1 METFKLNES
10 RKYGMNWKI
19 LSHLRID
26 KIKKLQDRKLRYFI
40 QHKIPFSPYY
50 DKLFKKH
57 KINFS
62 DIKTAS
68 DLKKL
73 PFTSKED
80 IAPTK
85 SNPKK
90 YAEFILQPNKNTI
103 KDYSSKL
110 DLLKYLLN
118 KNAAFREF
126 NPVHLHFTTGR
137 TANAVPFL
145 YTAYDLEKLREAGRR
160 LMDIFGINK
169 NDKLVNAFPYAPHL
183 AFWQTF
189 FAAEASGLFALH
201 TGGGK
206 ILGTKKIIKAIES
219 TKATLVAAIPGFAY
233 HLLREA
239 KSQGA
244 DFSSVKKVFFGGERV
259 SEGMRNKI
267 KGMLEELGS
276 RNPEVFATYAFTEGK
291 VGWVE
296 CSGHSG
302 YHLYPDME
310 YIEVVDQNGENAAE
324 EEKGE
329 IVYTTLDFRGTVVL
343 RYKTGDI
350 GSITYEKCIC
360 GRTVPRISSEIE
372 RSSEIKEFNLTKIKG
387 TIVNLN
393 SFFELLNIKEIEE
406 WQVEIKKKNN
416 DPYELDELIVYIAP
430 KKNVEFI
437 KLKAKLKNLL
447 KEELEITPEIIKMD
461 LNKLLDRLG
470 METEL
475 KEKRIVDNRSKT

>member
-1 METFKLNES
+1 MD
-10 RKYGMNWKI
+10 WKI
-19 LSHLRID
+19 LSHLSKNQIEN
-26 KIKKLQDRKLRYFI
+26 LQNKKLRYFI
-40 QHKIPFSPYY
+40 HHKIPFSPYY
-50 DKLFKKH
+50 NKLFRKH

-73 PFTSKED
+73 PFTSKGD

-103 KDYSSKL
+103 KTYSSKK

-160 LMDIFGINK
+160 LMDIAGISK
-169 NDKLVNAFPYAPHL
+169 EERFVNAFPYAPHL
-183 AFWQTF
+183 AFWATF
-189 FAAEASGLFALH
+189 YAAEASGLFALH

-206 ILGTKKIIKAIES
+206 ILGTNKIIKSIES

-239 KSQGA
+239 KSQGL

-259 SEGMRNKI
+259 SKGMRDKI
-267 KGMLEELGS
+267 KGMLKSLGS
-276 RNPEVFATYAFTEGK
+276 KNPEIFATYAFTEGK

-296 CSGHSG
+296 CKEQSG

-310 YIEVVDQNGENAAE
+310 YIELIDKNGESVSEN
-324 EEKGE
+324 EKGE
-329 IVYTTLDFRGTVVL
+329 IVYTALDFRGTVVL

-372 RSSEIKEFNLTKIKG
+372 RSSEIREFNLTKIKG

-430 KKNVEFI
+430 KKNINFAE
-437 KLKAKLKNLL
+437 LRTKLKNLL
-447 KEELEITPEIIKMD
+447 KEELEITPEIIKMNM
-461 LNKLLDRLG
+461 NKLLDRLG

-475 KEKRIVDNRSKT
+475 KERRIVDNRTG

>member
-1 METFKLNES
+1 MH
-10 RKYGMNWKI
+10 WKT
-19 LSHLRID
+19 LSHLSRREIEN
-26 KIKKLQDRKLRYFI
+26 LQNNKLRYFM

-50 DKLFKKH
+50 SKLFKKS
-57 KINFS
+57 KIKFS
-62 DIKTAS
+62 GIKTIA

-85 SNPKK
+85 NNTKK
-90 YAEFILQPNKNTI
+90 HTDFILQPNKNTI
-103 KDYSSKL
+103 KTYSSKK

-145 YTAYDLEKLREAGRR
+145 YTPYDLEKLRESGRR
-160 LMDIFGINK
+160 LMDIAGIGK
-169 NDKLVNAFPYAPHL
+169 EEKFVNAFPYAPHL
-183 AFWQTF
+183 AFWAAF
-189 FAAEASGLFALH
+189 YAAEASGLFALH

-206 ILGTKKIIKAIES
+206 ILGTKKIIKAIEN
-219 TKATLVAAIPGFAY
+219 TKATLITAIPGFAY
-233 HLLREA
+233 HMLREA
-239 KSQGA
+239 KSQKA
-244 DFSSVKKVFFGGERV
+244 DFSNVKKIFFGGERV
-259 SEGMRNKI
+259 SAGLRARI
-267 KGMLEELGS
+267 KSMLTSLGS
-276 RNPEVFATYAFTEGK
+276 RNPEIFATYAFTEGK
-291 VGWVE
+291 VAWIE
-296 CSGHSG
+296 CREQSG

-310 YIEVVDQNGENAAE
+310 YIEIVDKNGENAAE

-329 IVYTTLDFRGTVVL
+329 IVYTALDFRGTVVL

-350 GSITYEKCIC
+350 GSITYEKCSC

-372 RSSEIKEFNLTKIKG
+372 RSSEIREFDLTKIKG

-393 SFFELLNIKEIEE
+393 AFFDLLNLKEVEE
-406 WQVEIKKKNN
+406 WQVEIRKKNN
-416 DPYELDELIVYIAP
+416 DPYELDELIVYIAS
-430 KKNVEFI
+430 KKNVDFA

-447 KEELEITPEIIKMD
+447 MEELEITPEIVKVE
-461 LNKLLDRLG
+461 LKELLDRLG

-475 KEKRIVDNRSKT
+475 KERRIVDNRSG

>member
-1 METFKLNES
+1 
-10 RKYGMNWKI
+10 MNWKI
-19 LSHLRID
+19 LSHLSKNQIEN
-26 KIKKLQDRKLRYFI
+26 LQNRKLRYFM

-50 DKLFKKH
+50 NKLFKKH

-73 PFTSKED
+73 PFTSKGD

-85 SNPKK
+85 NNPKK
-90 YAEFILQPNKNTI
+90 HAEFILQPNKNTI
-103 KDYSSKL
+103 KTYSSKK
-110 DLLKYLLN
+110 DLMRYLLN

-160 LMDIFGINK
+160 LMDVAGIAE
-169 NDKLVNAFPYAPHL
+169 DDRLVNAFPYAPHL
-183 AFWQTF
+183 AFWAAF
-189 FAAEASGLFALH
+189 YAAEASGLFALH

-206 ILGTKKIIKAIES
+206 ILGTKKIIKAIEN

-239 KSQGA
+239 KSQKA
-244 DFSSVKKVFFGGERV
+244 AFDIKKIFFGGERV
-259 SEGMRNKI
+259 SAGLRDKI
-267 KGMLEELGS
+267 KVMLTSLGS
-276 RNPEVFATYAFTEGK
+276 KNPQVFATYAFTEGK
-291 VGWVE
+291 VAWIE
-296 CSGHSG
+296 CNEQSG

-310 YIEVVDQNGENAAE
+310 YIEVIDKNRENAAE

-329 IVYTTLDFRGTVVL
+329 IVYTALDFRGTVVL

-393 SFFELLNIKEIEE
+393 SFFDLLNIKEIEE

-430 KKNVEFI
+430 KKNIDFI
-437 KLKAKLKNLL
+437 KLKTNIKNLL
-447 KEELEITPEIIKMD
+447 KDELEITPEIVKAE
-461 LNKLLDRLG
+461 LKELLDRLG

-475 KEKRIVDNRSKT
+475 KERRIVDNRTR

>member
-1 METFKLNES
+1 MD
-10 RKYGMNWKI
+10 WKI
-19 LSHLRID
+19 LSHLSKNQIEN
-26 KIKKLQDRKLRYFI
+26 LQNKKLRYFI
-40 QHKIPFSPYY
+40 HHKIPFSPYY
-50 DKLFKKH
+50 AKLFKKN
-57 KINFS
+57 KIKFS
-62 DIKTAS
+62 DIKTIA
-68 DLKKL
+68 DIKKL
-73 PFTSKED
+73 PFTAKKD

-85 SNPKK
+85 TDPQKHTD
-90 YAEFILQPNKNTI
+90 FILQPNKNTI
-103 KDYSSKL
+103 KTYSSKK
-110 DLLKYLLN
+110 DLLRYLLN

-145 YTAYDLEKLREAGRR
+145 YTAYDLEKLKEAGRR
-160 LMDIFGINK
+160 IMGIVGINK
-169 NDKLVNAFPYAPHL
+169 DDRLVNAFPYAPHL

-206 ILGTKKIIKAIES
+206 ILGTKKIIKAIEN
-219 TKATLVAAIPGFAY
+219 TKATLLSSIHGFAY

-239 KSQGA
+239 KSQKA
-244 DFSSVKKVFFGGERV
+244 DFSNVKKVFFGGERV
-259 SEGMRNKI
+259 STGLRDKI
-267 KGMLEELGS
+267 KSMLTSLGS
-276 RNPEVFATYAFTEGK
+276 TNPKIFATYAFTEGK

-296 CSGHSG
+296 CCEQSG

-310 YIEVVDQNGENAAE
+310 YIEIIDKNGENVSE
-324 EEKGE
+324 NEKGE
-329 IVYTTLDFRGTVVL
+329 IVYTALDFRATVVL

-350 GSITYEKCIC
+350 GSVTYEKCIC

-416 DPYELDELIVYIAP
+416 DTYELDELIVYIAP
-430 KKNVEFI
+430 KKNVDFI

-447 KEELEITPEIIKMD
+447 KEELEITPEIVKVE
-461 LNKLLDRLG
+461 LKELLDRLG

-475 KEKRIVDNRSKT
+475 KEKRIIDARPKT

>member
-1 METFKLNES
+1 MD
-10 RKYGMNWKI
+10 WKK
-19 LSHLRID
+19 LSHLSRNRIRS
-26 KIKKLQDRKLRYFI
+26 LQDRKLRYFM
-40 QHKIPFSPYY
+40 QHIIPFSPYY
-50 DKLFKKH
+50 NKLFKKY

-62 DIKTAS
+62 DIRTAS

-73 PFTSKED
+73 PFTSKGD

-103 KDYSSKL
+103 KNYSSKKG
-110 DLLKYLLN
+110 LLKYLLD

-137 TANAVPFL
+137 TANTVPFL

-160 LMDIFGINK
+160 LMDIAGISK
-169 NDKLVNAFPYAPHL
+169 EERFVNAFPYAPHL
-183 AFWQTF
+183 AFWATF
-189 FAAEASGLFALH
+189 YAAEASGLFALH

-206 ILGTKKIIKAIES
+206 ILGTKKIIKAIEN

-239 KSQGA
+239 KSQKA
-244 DFSSVKKVFFGGERV
+244 AFDIKKIFFGGERV
-259 SEGMRNKI
+259 STGLRDKI
-267 KGMLEELGS
+267 KGMLISLGS
-276 RNPEVFATYAFTEGK
+276 KNPKVFATYAFTEGK
-291 VGWVE
+291 VAWIE
-296 CSGHSG
+296 CREQSG

-310 YIEVVDQNGENAAE
+310 YIEVIDKNGENVAE

-329 IVYTTLDFRGTVVL
+329 IVYTALDFRGTVAL

-350 GSITYEKCIC
+350 GSMTYEKCSC

-393 SFFELLNIKEIEE
+393 SFFDLLNLKEVEE
-406 WQVEIKKKNN
+406 WQVEIRKKNK

-430 KKNVEFI
+430 KKNVDFTE
-437 KLKAKLKNLL
+437 LKTKLKNLL
-447 KEELEITPEIIKMD
+447 KEELEITPEIVKVE
-461 LNKLLDRLG
+461 LKELLDRLG

-475 KEKRIVDNRSKT
+475 KERRIVDNRSR

>member
-1 METFKLNES
+1 MD
-10 RKYGMNWKI
+10 WKI
-19 LSHLRID
+19 LSHLSKNQIEN
-26 KIKKLQDRKLRYFI
+26 LQNNKLRYFI
-40 QHKIPFSPYY
+40 RHKIPFSPYY
-50 DKLFKKH
+50 NKLFKKH

-85 SNPKK
+85 SSPKK
-90 YAEFILQPNKNTI
+90 YAEFILQPNKNSI
-103 KDYSSKL
+103 KAYSSKKN
-110 DLLKYLLN
+110 LLKYLLD

-126 NPVHLHFTTGR
+126 NPTHLHFTTGR

-160 LMDIFGINK
+160 LMDIAGISK
-169 NDKLVNAFPYAPHL
+169 EDRLINAFPYAPHL
-183 AFWQTF
+183 AFWATF
-189 FAAEASGLFALH
+189 YAAESSGLFALH

-206 ILGTKKIIKAIES
+206 ILGTKKIIKAIEN

-244 DFSSVKKVFFGGERV
+244 DFSSVKRVFFGGERV
-259 SEGMRNKI
+259 SAGLRDKI
-267 KGMLEELGS
+267 KGMLMSLGS
-276 RNPEVFATYAFTEGK
+276 KNPQAFATYAFTEGK
-291 VGWVE
+291 VAWIE
-296 CSGHSG
+296 CREQSG

-310 YIEVVDQNGENAAE
+310 YIEVVDKNGENAAE

-329 IVYTTLDFRGTVVL
+329 IVYTALDFRGTVAL

-350 GSITYEKCIC
+350 GSITYEKCSC
-360 GRTVPRISSEIE
+360 ERTVPRISPEIE
-372 RSSEIKEFNLTKIKG
+372 RSSEIKKFNLAKIKG

-393 SFFELLNIKEIEE
+393 SFFDLLNLKEVEE

-430 KKNVEFI
+430 KKNVDFI

-447 KEELEITPEIIKMD
+447 KEDLEITPEIVKVE
-461 LNKLLDRLG
+461 LRELLDRLG

-475 KEKRIVDNRSKT
+475 KERRIVDNRTKT

>member
-1 METFKLNES
+1 MD
-10 RKYGMNWKI
+10 WKT
-19 LSHLRID
+19 LSHLS
-26 KIKKLQDRKLRYFI
+26 KNQKENLQNNKLRYFM

-50 DKLFKKH
+50 SKLFKKN
-57 KINFS
+57 KIKFS
-62 DIKTAS
+62 GIKTIA

-85 SNPKK
+85 SNSKK
-90 YAEFILQPNKNTI
+90 HTDFILQPNKTTI
-103 KDYSSKL
+103 KIYSTKL
-110 DLLKYLLN
+110 DLLKYSLN
-118 KNAAFREF
+118 KNSAFTEF
-126 NPVHLHFTTGR
+126 KPVHLHFTTGR
-137 TANAVPFL
+137 TANSVPFL
-145 YTAYDLEKLREAGRR
+145 YTAYDLEKLRESGRR
-160 LMDIFGINK
+160 LMDIVGINK
-169 NDKLVNAFPYAPHL
+169 NDRLVNAFPYAPHL

-219 TKATLVAAIPGFAY
+219 TKATLLSSIPGFAY

-239 KSQGA
+239 KSQRA
-244 DFSSVKKVFFGGERV
+244 DFSSVKKIFFGGERV
-259 SEGMRNKI
+259 SEGMRSRI
-267 KGMLEELGS
+267 KGMLKGLGS
-276 RNPEVFATYAFTEGK
+276 RNPEMFATYAFTEGK

-310 YIEVVDQNGENAAE
+310 YIEVIDKNGENAAE

-329 IVYTTLDFRGTVVL
+329 IVYTALDFRGTVVL

-372 RSSEIKEFNLTKIKG
+372 RSSEIREFNLTKIKG

-393 SFFELLNIKEIEE
+393 GFFDLLNIKEIEE

-416 DPYELDELIVYIAP
+416 DPYELDELIVYIAS
-430 KKNVEFI
+430 KKNVDFV
-437 KLKAKLKNLL
+437 KLKTKLKNLL
-447 KEELEITPEIIKMD
+447 KEELEITPEIVKVE
-461 LNKLLDRLG
+461 LKELLDRLG

-475 KEKRIVDNRSKT
+475 KEKRIIDTRSKT